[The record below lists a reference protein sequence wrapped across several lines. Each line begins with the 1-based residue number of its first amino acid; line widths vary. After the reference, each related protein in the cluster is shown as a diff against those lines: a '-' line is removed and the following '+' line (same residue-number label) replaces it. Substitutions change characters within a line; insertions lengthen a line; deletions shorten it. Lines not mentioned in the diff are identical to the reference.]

1 MTEMPDLWE
10 KVRSLIGKRGVPVS
24 GPTELKVRLDPP
36 PSEVRVVVRRPTSFA
51 EAESIAAQI
60 KAGQAVV
67 LNLEGLALETAQR
80 LVDYLSGV
88 TYGLDGNQEKVGAS
102 IFLFTPPGVNIHV
115 RDLLRG
121 FEPK

>member
-10 KVRSLIGKRGVPVS
+10 KVRSLIGKRGGSVS
-24 GPTELKVRLDPP
+24 GPAELKVRLDPS

-67 LNLEGLALETAQR
+67 LNLEGLALETARR

-121 FEPK
+121 FDSK

>member
-1 MTEMPDLWE
+1 MPDLWE
-10 KVRSLIGKRGVPVS
+10 KVRSLIGKRGVSVS
-24 GPTELKVRLDPP
+24 EPAELQVHLN
-36 PSEVRVVVRRPTSFA
+36 PSPGEVRVVVRRPTSFA

-67 LNLEGLALETAQR
+67 LNLEGLALETARR

-88 TYGLDGNQEKVGAS
+88 TYGLDGNQEKIGAS

-121 FEPK
+121 FETG